1 MPPFR
6 IFVSSTKKD
15 LKSYREAVRDK
26 LEELKE
32 EFDIE
37 IIGMEDFGARPEP
50 PLQTCLNEV
59 SRSNKF
65 IGIIGMRYGTVDE
78 ATKKS
83 FVELEYDK
91 AVEIEI
97 PTLMYLIDENEG
109 RIPPNS
115 VECNK
120 LRDLKRFK
128 KRIEKKHTIDHFTTE
143 ENLASRVER
152 DVRLNLRNEGIQPK
166 EDAEGSVSSKS
177 PFIAGTLA
185 RSILVKGD
193 VLIISGIATNAPKK
207 GIGVWIFGDNFFNFS
222 TVQVFP
228 DESFEFILSPKIT
241 KTMETGQ
248 YFVVLQHPMQNGD
261 LDVFP
266 ITEGIKKIVKNTN
279 NQDYFVVDGIV
290 RINGLEAAGNLVT
303 MINTSHVDDTYTKL
317 SFLVENPVITID
329 PIENITVG
337 QSILI
342 KGSTNISSEHDLLF
356 EVTSTPIK
364 ESEIQTA
371 FSVAGIGAIASI
383 SKGREFNS
391 WVATIARPVFQAGK
405 HYVYVYSDAL
415 DVMQILEFDVKEN

>member
-15 LKSYREAVRDK
+15 LKSYREAVRNK

-78 ATKKS
+78 STKKS

-91 AVEIEI
+91 AVEIGI

-120 LRDLKRFK
+120 LRELKRFK

-152 DVRLNLRNEGIQPK
+152 DVRLNLQNEGIQPK
-166 EDAEGSVSSKS
+166 EDAEGRVSSKS

-222 TVQVFP
+222 TVRVFP
-228 DESFEFILSPKIT
+228 DESFKFILSPKIT

-248 YFVVLQHPMQNGD
+248 YFVVLQHPMQNWD

-266 ITEGIKKIVKNTN
+266 ITEGIRTIVKNTKTP
-279 NQDYFVVDGIV
+279 DFFVVDGIQ
-290 RINGLEAAGNLVT
+290 RISGVEAAQNLIT
-303 MINTSHVDDTYTKL
+303 MINTSHVDDTYTKM
-317 SFLVENPVITID
+317 SFLVEDALIKINPIGEV
-329 PIENITVG
+329 TVG
-337 QSILI
+337 KPILLS
-342 KGSTNISSEHDLLF
+342 GSTNISTEHDLLV
-356 EVTSTPIK
+356 EVKSIPVEK
-364 ESEIQTA
+364 PDVKRV
-371 FSVAGIGAIASI
+371 FSVDGFGTIAKI
-383 SKGREFNS
+383 SKGRDLNTWETT
-391 WVATIARPVFQAGK
+391 VAQAVLKAGK
-405 HYVYVYSDAL
+405 YYVYIFSDAL
-415 DVMQILEFDVKEN
+415 GVYQNSEFNAIEK